1 MAWGAGV
8 AAAWCLH
15 PVSRIANAPL
25 NTRERTNLDLE
36 DIISDKGLSPQKTTK
51 NSRSTPSKI
60 RQDRT
65 AQDALNYPLSELA

>member
-1 MAWGAGV
+1 
-8 AAAWCLH
+8 LQ
-15 PVSRIANAPL
+15 PESRTANAPL

-51 NSRSTPSKI
+51 KSRSTAFLSVPSEI

-65 AQDALNYPLSELA
+65 AQDAQNYPSSD